1 MNKHISSRSTVG
13 RHLERHSGRHA
24 VFGEQARAS
33 RNVMG
38 SHGVMASCRAII
50 GASLFAMCAM
60 SEITLAGP
68 TYLEQIREISLSIP
82 DDSSPPR
89 VDRIAAPD
97 FSAFEA
103 LLNREQRRGT
113 GPANNDGA
121 YGLVSHNSYL
131 DNDGIAFSG
140 RIEAD
145 TLYSTDGR
153 RSGVAALV
161 NSSLHVRFSIDQ
173 PADAELSSFVTRFDD
188 LRPEPLSM
196 TLSLRDTSG
205 EVITAFTN
213 FGLGQKDEKFGLN
226 PGTYSLFADVVPQGY
241 GGEGQWS
248 LGDYSASLRL
258 VPLPLPSTGALR
270 PPQVAIDPAV
280 IPLPPQAWTA
290 VLILGAVMVIIARR

>member
-1 MNKHISSRSTVG
+1 VITSRS
-13 RHLERHSGRHA
+13 
-24 VFGEQARAS
+24 
-33 RNVMG
+33 
-38 SHGVMASCRAII
+38 VMASHGAII
-50 GASLFAMCAM
+50 AASLFAMCAV
-60 SEITLAGP
+60 SETALAGP
-68 TYLEQIREISLSIP
+68 TYLEQNREISLSIP
-82 DDSSPPR
+82 DDSSPRR
-89 VDRIAAPD
+89 VDRITAPD
-97 FSAFEA
+97 FFAFEA
-103 LLNREQRRGT
+103 LLNREQRRGS
-113 GPANNDGA
+113 GPGNDDGA

-131 DNDGIAFSG
+131 NSDGIAFSG

-188 LRPEPLSM
+188 LRPEALSM
-196 TLSLRDTSG
+196 TLSLRDDSG

-248 LGDYSASLRL
+248 LGDYSANLRL
-258 VPLPLPSTGALR
+258 VPLRLSSTGALR

-290 VLILGAVMVIIARR
+290 IAILGAVMVIVARR